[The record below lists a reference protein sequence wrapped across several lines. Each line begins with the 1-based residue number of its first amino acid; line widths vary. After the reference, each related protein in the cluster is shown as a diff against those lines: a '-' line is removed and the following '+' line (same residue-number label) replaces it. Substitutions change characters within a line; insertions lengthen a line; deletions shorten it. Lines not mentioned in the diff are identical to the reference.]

1 MNAYELLSKRN
12 HIHKYEKEKIPP
24 KEQID
29 DLLYKAWKTTPSKN
43 NFMPYH
49 VNVLGP
55 ERVSE
60 RESITKKCMANKK
73 KINEEKIPKH
83 YSKDHGDKWE
93 EDGSNPSFIHI
104 NTAPYLLVFTQRIC
118 EPNQFYAR
126 AIRKGD
132 FYEQMHE
139 EYIGEIQRTTSVEIG
154 WFMAHLT
161 ALALEQELDTST
173 LLCFPYHEK
182 TWNKGWEDIPWV
194 KYPVVLLG
202 SIGYKKETRRQY
214 LNPWADANDK
224 KPEKE
229 TVIKWR

>member
-1 MNAYELLSKRN
+1 MDAYELLSKRN
-12 HIHKYEKEKIPP
+12 HIHKYKQDKIPP
-24 KEQID
+24 KELID

-55 ERVSE
+55 EHVYE
-60 RESITKKCMANKK
+60 KASITKKCMANKK
-73 KINEEKIPKH
+73 EINEDKIPKH
-83 YSKDHGDKWE
+83 YSKEHGDKWE

-104 NTAPYLLVFTQRIC
+104 NTAPYVLVFTQRIC
-118 EPNQFYAR
+118 EPNPFYAR

-139 EYIGEIQRTTSVEIG
+139 EYIGEINRTTSVEIG

-161 ALALEQELDTST
+161 ALALEQGLDTST
-173 LLCFPYHEK
+173 LLCFPYYTK

-202 SIGYKKETRRQY
+202 SIGYAKQTRRQY
-214 LNPWADANDK
+214 LNPWANANDK

>member
-1 MNAYELLSKRN
+1 
-12 HIHKYEKEKIPP
+12 
-24 KEQID
+24 
-29 DLLYKAWKTTPSKN
+29 
-43 NFMPYH
+43 MPYH

-55 ERVSE
+55 EHVDE
-60 RESITKKCMANKK
+60 KASITKKCMANKK
-73 KINEEKIPKH
+73 EINEDKIPKH
-83 YSKDHGDKWE
+83 YSKEHGDKWE

-104 NTAPYLLVFTQRIC
+104 NTAPYVLVFTQRIC
-118 EPNQFYAR
+118 EPNPFYAR

-139 EYIGEIQRTTSVEIG
+139 EYIGEINRTTSVEIG

-161 ALALEQELDTST
+161 ALALEQGLDTST
-173 LLCFPYHEK
+173 LLCFPYYTK
-182 TWNKGWEDIPWV
+182 TWNKGWGDLPWV

-202 SIGYKKETRRQY
+202 SIGYAKQTRRQY
-214 LNPWADANDK
+214 LNPWANANDK

>member
-1 MNAYELLSKRN
+1 MDAYELLSKRN
-12 HIHKYEKEKIPP
+12 HIHKYEKDKIPP
-24 KEQID
+24 KELID
-29 DLLYKAWKTTPSKN
+29 DLLYKTWKTTPSKN

-55 ERVSE
+55 EHVDE
-60 RESITKKCMANKK
+60 KASITKKCMANKK
-73 KINEEKIPKH
+73 EINEDKIPKH

-104 NTAPYLLVFTQRIC
+104 NTAPYVLVFTQRIC
-118 EPNQFYAR
+118 EPNPFYAR

-161 ALALEQELDTST
+161 ALALEQGLDTST
-173 LLCFPYHEK
+173 LLCFPYHTK

-202 SIGYKKETRRQY
+202 SIGYKKETRRQF